1 MDDNIILLQYGD
13 SIIYYHKNVILSY
26 WKICILRIAQIIV
39 YHVVII
45 ATTK

>member
-26 WKICILRIAQIIV
+26 
-39 YHVVII
+39 
-45 ATTK
+45 